1 MIKIDMEMPR
11 RCIQCPFYRGS
22 SSGGK
27 CNIDDDLYFGSTYP
41 DMERHDRCPL
51 KEVEDDDD

>member
-11 RCIQCPFYRGS
+11 RCTQCPFYRGS

-41 DMERHDRCPL
+41 DMEKHDRCPHPGGRRG
-51 KEVEDDDD
+51 